1 MKIKKNGKVVNL
13 TESDLKRIVKKVLNE
28 EYGRDYSID
37 SLYSVIYDEL
47 INIPSKVGKGTVI
60 DDFKLMMKSPIGGL
74 GNFESV
80 HSDNNGLTYDY
91 ENKKVTNVGAPYTI
105 LAMGIL
111 PKLKEM
117 GIIKGSLS
125 DPNELSILNRIS
137 LLLYRDLLPQ
147 LNNSSDMSGRGFH
160 NVDDEGNPIT

>member
-1 MKIKKNGKVVNL
+1 
-13 TESDLKRIVKKVLNE
+13 
-28 EYGRDYSID
+28 
-37 SLYSVIYDEL
+37 
-47 INIPSKVGKGTVI
+47 
-60 DDFKLMMKSPIGGL
+60 
-74 GNFESV
+74 
-80 HSDNNGLTYDY
+80 
-91 ENKKVTNVGAPYTI
+91 
-105 LAMGIL
+105 MGIL